1 MVWFWRFCLSAL
13 RQYCLG
19 GEVALRQYSAGVGCG
34 SCPGFTGFYRFL
46 PGSRLSGRCLAPF
59 QPRWVRPRGQSAIIP
74 LRQKVLALR
83 VSATLDWLERA
94 PRSMR
99 VLCALAEF
107 RDFYPGEAVRSPVW
121 LGSVARRGYGCAGC
135 LT

>member
-13 RQYCLG
+13 RQCCLG
-19 GEVALRQYSAGVGCG
+19 GTVTLRQCSAGVGLRVL
-34 SCPGFTGFYRFL
+34 PGFYKVLRE
-46 PGSRLSGRCLAPF
+46 SRLSGRCLAPF